1 MKPVFSMP
9 IRVYHQDT
17 DAGGVV
23 HHANYLKF
31 MERVR
36 SEWLREVGFG
46 QNELATRMGIAF
58 AVCMVKMD
66 FVKPARLDDRLHAT
80 LNVVRRG
87 SASLT
92 LDQEIWLDA
101 ELLCRGEIK
110 LACLGASKF
119 TPVVIPDSII
129 SRLDAWRPA

>member
-1 MKPVFSMP
+1 MP

-36 SEWLREVGFG
+36 SEWLREIGFG
-46 QNELATRMGIAF
+46 QHELAARLSVLF
-58 AVCMVKMD
+58 AVRTANVD
-66 FVKPARLDDRLHAT
+66 FFKPARLDDALRVT
-80 LNVVRRG
+80 LDMTRRG
-87 SASLT
+87 GASLT
-92 LDQEIWLDA
+92 FSQEIWCDT

-110 LACLGASKF
+110 VACLDAKNF

-129 SRLDAWRPA
+129 SRLEAWRPA

>member
-23 HHANYLKF
+23 HHTNYLKF

-36 SEWLREVGFG
+36 SEWLREIGFG
-46 QNELATRMGIAF
+46 QNELAARMGIVF
-58 AVCMVKMD
+58 AVHTAKMD
-66 FVKPARLDDRLHAT
+66 FVKPARLDDQLQAT
-80 LNVVRRG
+80 LNMVRRG

-92 LDQEIWLDA
+92 FDQEIRLDA

-110 LACLGASKF
+110 VACLDAKNF
-119 TPVVIPDSII
+119 TPVVIPDSIL